1 MMQAATPQIAKKA
14 KDVPAR
20 SAGMTGKMEEQ
31 LKLAT
36 EVLGKMVSEM
46 NGEVAPPY
54 IRDRQKQLVNM
65 SENMKQLE
73 KINEDLHYKLR
84 DLECLQRV
92 PTKRCTDNS
101 NRQRHY
107 RRR

>member
-54 IRDRQKQLVNM
+54 IRDRQKQLV
-65 SENMKQLE
+65 

-84 DLECLQRV
+84 DLEFLQRV